1 MKKKQ
6 ALGVVVLTGA
16 FLGQALAAGGS
27 VSAAEQPVVT
37 TTVIRGEGMFVDF
50 ERRDGC
56 IHTLV
61 SVFSNINVTK
71 GSADPDTIAFVG
83 ISQAN
88 TCTLTTTIDGFG
100 QPSDFAQ
107 MVKPGLT
114 GGTLKFSVD
123 FNNFAQGTVVPVTV
137 DLSFAATSKATT
149 THASHML
156 VEDGLRLLT
165 LAGTKSRLG
174 QATGTVTFG
183 KERVVAPDKSSVG
196 ASIDS
201 SVNEDK
207 TIARPTR

>member
-1 MKKKQ
+1 MKKK
-6 ALGVVVLTGA
+6 ALGVLVLTGA
-16 FLGQALAAGGS
+16 FLGQALAAGGP
-27 VSAAEQPVVT
+27 VSAAEPPVLT
-37 TTVIRGEGMFVDF
+37 TTVIRGEGMFSDF

-71 GSADPDTIAFVG
+71 GSTLSDTVAFVG

-88 TCTLTTTIDGFG
+88 TCALTTTIDGFG
-100 QPSDFAQ
+100 QPSDFVQ
-107 MVKPGLT
+107 VVKPGLT

-137 DLSFAATSKATT
+137 DLSFAATAKATT
-149 THASHML
+149 THANSIL
-156 VEDGLRLLT
+156 VEDGLRLLSW
-165 LAGTKSRLG
+165 AGTKSRLG

-183 KERVVAPDKSSVG
+183 EELVVAPDKPSVG

-201 SVNEDK
+201 SVNQDK
-207 TIARPTR
+207 TIAQPTR